1 MNILIVEDDPLIASG
16 LQTALKRLHHQI
28 EWVSDGLA
36 AQRQLNEQSY
46 DLLILDLGLPG
57 RDGFEVLRQLR
68 ESGNQLSVLILSA
81 RDALSDR
88 VRGLDLGAD
97 DYLIKPFELEELL
110 ARVRA
115 LERRR
120 ADQATNVFTYGRLK
134 LDVSAMS
141 ALWDG
146 QPVEL
151 SRREWVL
158 LRLLAEHPERVYS
171 RTQIE
176 DALYGWGE
184 SAESNAID
192 VHVHHLRRK
201 FSPDIVRTIRG
212 VGYRFGAAD

>member
-16 LQTALKRLHHQI
+16 LQTALKTLHHQI

-36 AQRQLNEQSY
+36 AQRQLAEQSY

-57 RDGFEVLRQLR
+57 KDGFEVLHQLR
-68 ESGNQLSVLILSA
+68 ESGNRLSVLILSA

-120 ADQATNVFTYGRLK
+120 ADQATNVLSYGRLK

-141 ALWDG
+141 ALWDEK
-146 QPVEL
+146 PVEL

-184 SAESNAID
+184 GAESNAID

-201 FSPDIVRTIRG
+201 FCPDIVRTIRG
-212 VGYRFGAAD
+212 VGYRFGVAD